1 MHTLGLHHSPKQWLP
16 TAQQQQQ
23 QQQQQEEGVQVQC
36 AYFRQL

>member
-23 QQQQQEEGVQVQC
+23 QQQEEGVQVQC
-36 AYFRQL
+36 ANFRQL